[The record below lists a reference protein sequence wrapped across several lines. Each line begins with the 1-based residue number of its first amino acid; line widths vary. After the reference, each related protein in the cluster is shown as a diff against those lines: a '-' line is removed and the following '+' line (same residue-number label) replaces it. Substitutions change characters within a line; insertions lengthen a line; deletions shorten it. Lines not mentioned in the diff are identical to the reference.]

1 MFRAINIEKH
11 LGAQSGRSDMEV
23 GPGELFDK
31 LSISLLKSE
40 RLSAEQV
47 REELDELEEAFAQ
60 TVRMHPKILVQCSDL
75 LDLLKVINGF
85 IWDLESDIRKGKE
98 GQLGLEEVGR
108 RALMI
113 RNLNSIRV
121 WTKNLITRTTG
132 RGYLEIKKDHA
143 SVVTV

>member
-1 MFRAINIEKH
+1 
-11 LGAQSGRSDMEV
+11 
-23 GPGELFDK
+23 
-31 LSISLLKSE
+31 
-40 RLSAEQV
+40 
-47 REELDELEEAFAQ
+47 
-60 TVRMHPKILVQCSDL
+60 L
-75 LDLLKVINGF
+75 LDLLKVVNGF

-132 RGYLEIKKDHA
+132 RGHLEIKKDHA

>member
-1 MFRAINIEKH
+1 
-11 LGAQSGRSDMEV
+11 MEV
-23 GPGELFDK
+23 GPGELFDR
-31 LSISLLKSE
+31 LSISLPKSE

-47 REELDELEEAFAQ
+47 QEELEELEEAFAQ
-60 TVRMHPKILVQCSDL
+60 TERLHPSISVECSDL

-98 GQLGLEEVGR
+98 GELGLEEVGR

-113 RNLNSIRV
+113 RNLNSVRV

-132 RGYLEIKKDHA
+132 QGYPEIKKDHA
-143 SVVTV
+143 SIVNV

>member
-1 MFRAINIEKH
+1 
-11 LGAQSGRSDMEV
+11 MEV

-40 RLSAEQV
+40 RLNAEQV
-47 REELDELEEAFAQ
+47 QEELDELEGAFAQ
-60 TVRMHPKILVQCSDL
+60 VVQIHPSVSVQCKDL